1 MAGEIHMSKSIL
13 RRLFVSFLAFGVVSG
28 LVFDVVTRI
37 FAGRGSGSAPWFLVL
52 CLIAGAAVA
61 LVNYALLNVILL
73 RKLRQL
79 SDAANAIS
87 SGDVRR
93 RCEIESRDLIGEIAG
108 SFNRMGERLREVI
121 GQILNSTAQ
130 LASASEQMSMI
141 IERSGEGLKRQQ
153 HETDQVAT
161 AINEMSATAQEV
173 ARNAAQAAQAAQH
186 ADAETNSGKL
196 VATEAIGGIDALAS
210 AVGEA
215 SSVIHK
221 LEAESGHIGVV
232 LDVIRGIAEQTNLL
246 ALNAAIEAAR
256 AGEQGRGFAVVADE
270 VRTLASRTQ
279 KSTQEIQEMIERL
292 QAGAGAAVQ
301 VMDQAGGMAKAG
313 QDHVEKAAESLA
325 AIASSVATINDMN
338 TQIAS
343 AAEEQS
349 AVTEEIHRNVVA
361 ISQVSTETSDGARQ
375 TATASQQLARLAAEL
390 QELVAHFRM

>member
-1 MAGEIHMSKSIL
+1 MKKSIL
-13 RRLFVSFLAFGVVSG
+13 RRLFLLFLAFGTASG
-28 LVFDVVTRI
+28 LI
-37 FAGRGSGSAPWFLVL
+37 FAGITHFFADWKAGMEHWFVLGCLV
-52 CLIAGAAVA
+52 AGAAVA
-61 LVNYALLNVILL
+61 LANYALLNVVLL
-73 RKLRQL
+73 RRLREL
-79 SDAANAIS
+79 ADVANAIS
-87 SGDVRR
+87 GGDVHR
-93 RCEIESRDLIGEIAG
+93 RCTVESRDLIGDIVD
-108 SFNRMGERLREVI
+108 SFNRMGENLREVI

-130 LASASEQMSMI
+130 LASATEQMSVV

-161 AINEMSATAQEV
+161 AINEMAATAQEV
-173 ARNAAQAAQAAQH
+173 ARNAAQAAQAAQQ
-186 ADAETNSGKL
+186 ADTETRSGKL
-196 VATEAIGGIDALAS
+196 VATEAIGGIDALAG
-210 AVGEA
+210 AVADAAG
-215 SSVIHK
+215 VIHK
-221 LEAESGHIGVV
+221 LESESANIGVV

-292 QAGAGAAVQ
+292 QAGAGNAVQ

-313 QDHVEKAAESLA
+313 QEQVEKAAESLA
-325 AIASSVATINDMN
+325 SIASAVATINDMN

-349 AVTEEIHRNVVA
+349 AVTEEIHRNVMA
-361 ISQVSTETSDGARQ
+361 ISQVSRETADGARQ

-390 QELVAHFRM
+390 QELVSHFKM